1 MQKNTTEVVKPF
13 GEISKPLIEWFKDN
27 ETKLNADECHLILSD
42 SDIKTINL
50 GNFTI
55 KSIKNEKLLS
65 ITKDL

>member
-13 GEISKPLIEWFKDN
+13 VEISKPLIEWFKDN

-42 SDIKTINL
+42 SDINL
-50 GNFTI
+50 GNFNI

>member
-1 MQKNTTEVVKPF
+1 MQKNTTEVVKSF

-42 SDIKTINL
+42 SDINL
-50 GNFTI
+50 GNFNI